1 MYMHGLPY
9 EKLEGKYGQYV
20 VLCSGDY
27 LMLGIYI
34 CMSKQLI
41 KNTFIRPAVISP
53 LP

>member
-1 MYMHGLPY
+1 MHGLPY

-20 VLCSGDY
+20 VLCSGEY

-34 CMSKQLI
+34 CMSKQI
-41 KNTFIRPAVISP
+41 KTHFHPAVISP